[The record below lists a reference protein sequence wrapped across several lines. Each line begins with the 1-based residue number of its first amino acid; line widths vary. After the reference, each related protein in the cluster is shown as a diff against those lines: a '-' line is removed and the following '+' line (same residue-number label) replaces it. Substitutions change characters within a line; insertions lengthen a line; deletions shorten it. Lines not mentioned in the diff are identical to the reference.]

1 MLLSRH
7 TRRREFITLFGG
19 AAASWPLAARAQQ
32 PAMPVI
38 GFLSDGSLEPRI
50 NLVAAFRQG
59 LSEAGYVDG
68 QNVAIEYRWAQD
80 QLDRLPEMAADLVRH
95 QVAIIV
101 TPGSTAAPLAAKAA
115 TKTIPIVFSVGT
127 DPVKLGLVDSLNR
140 PGGNATGVSYF
151 TQELGP
157 KRLGLLR
164 ELMPGDVDVIVLAN
178 PRNAVTDSAV
188 RDMQAAVSTIGQQ
201 ITVLNASDNR
211 EIDTAFTTMVQK
223 RAPALL
229 TMADAL
235 FTSRRVQLVTLA
247 TRHAIPAIY
256 TSREFA
262 EVGGL
267 MSYGANLR
275 DIYRQVGAYTGRIPK
290 GAKPVDL
297 PVVQP
302 TKFEFVIN
310 LQTARA
316 LRLEVPPTLLARADE
331 VIE

>member
-1 MLLSRH
+1 MASYIERRKFLATLL
-7 TRRREFITLFGG
+7 GG
-19 AAASWPLAARAQQ
+19 AAAWPLAAQAQQ
-32 PAMPVI
+32 TAMPVI
-38 GFLSDGSLEPRI
+38 GFLHPSSPEAAANSLT
-50 NLVAAFRQG
+50 AFRRG
-59 LSEAGYVDG
+59 LQESGYVEG
-68 QNVAIEYRWAQD
+68 NNVAIEYRWAENRI
-80 QLDRLPEMAADLVRH
+80 DRLPEMAADLVRH
-95 QVAIIV
+95 QVAVIV

-127 DPVKLGLVDSLNR
+127 DPVKLDLVDSLNR

-164 ELMPGDVDVIVLAN
+164 ELIPGDADVIVLAN
-178 PRNAVTDSAV
+178 PRNPATDLAV
-188 RDMQAAVSTIGQQ
+188 RDMQIAVSTIRQQ
-201 ITVLNASDNR
+201 ITVLNASDSR

-229 TMADAL
+229 IIADAL

-275 DIYRQVGAYTGRIPK
+275 DISRQVGAYTGRILK

-302 TKFEFVIN
+302 AKFEFVIN

>member
-1 MLLSRH
+1 MASYIERRKFLATLL
-7 TRRREFITLFGG
+7 GG
-19 AAASWPLAARAQQ
+19 AAAWPLAAQAQQ
-32 PAMPVI
+32 TAMPVI
-38 GFLSDGSLEPRI
+38 GFLHPSSPEAAANSLT
-50 NLVAAFRQG
+50 AFRRG
-59 LSEAGYVDG
+59 LQESGYVEG
-68 QNVAIEYRWAQD
+68 NNVAIEYRWAENRI
-80 QLDRLPEMAADLVRH
+80 DRLPEMAADLVRH
-95 QVAIIV
+95 QVAVIV
-101 TPGSTAAPLAAKAA
+101 TPGSTDAALAAKAA

-164 ELMPGDVDVIVLAN
+164 ELIPGDADVIVLAN
-178 PRNAVTDSAV
+178 PRNAATDLAV
-188 RDMQAAVSTIGQQ
+188 RDMQIAVSTIGQQ

-229 TMADAL
+229 IIADAL

-275 DIYRQVGAYTGRIPK
+275 DISRQVGAYTGRILK

-302 TKFEFVIN
+302 AKFEFVIN

>member
-1 MLLSRH
+1 MLDM
-7 TRRREFITLFGG
+7 RRREFITLLGG
-19 AAASWPLAARAQQ
+19 AAAAWPVAARAQQ
-32 PAMPVI
+32 SAMPVI
-38 GFLSDGSLEPRI
+38 GFLNDGSLEPRI
-50 NLVAAFRQG
+50 NLLAAFHQG
-59 LSEAGYVDG
+59 LSAAGFVDR
-68 QNVAIEYRWAQD
+68 QNVTIEYHWAQD
-80 QLDRLPEMAADLVRH
+80 QFDRLPEMAADLVRR
-95 QVAIIV
+95 QVAVIV

-157 KRLGLLR
+157 KRFGLLR
-164 ELMPGDVDVIVLAN
+164 ELMPADVDLVVLAN
-178 PRNAVTDSAV
+178 PKNAAADWAVKDIQMAVSAV
-188 RDMQAAVSTIGQQ
+188 GQQ
-201 ITVLNASDNR
+201 IVVLNASDNR
-211 EIDTAFTTMVQK
+211 EIDAAFTTMAQK
-223 RAPALL
+223 RVPALL
-229 TMADAL
+229 IIADAL

-247 TRHAIPAIY
+247 ARHAIRAIY
-256 TSREFA
+256 TWREFA

-267 MSYGANLR
+267 MSYGVNLR
-275 DIYRQVGAYTGRIPK
+275 DIYRQVSTYTGRILK

-316 LRLEVPPTLLARADE
+316 LRLEVSPTLLARADE

>member
-1 MLLSRH
+1 MALL
-7 TRRREFITLFGG
+7 GG
-19 AAASWPLAARAQQ
+19 AAAGWPLAAPAQQ
-32 PAMPVI
+32 PALPVI
-38 GFLSDGSLEPRI
+38 GFLSDGSLEPRV
-50 NLVAAFRQG
+50 NSVAAFRQG
-59 LSEAGYVDG
+59 LSEAGYVDR
-68 QNVAIEYRWAQD
+68 QNVEIEYRWAED
-80 QLDRLPEMAADLVRH
+80 QFDRLPEMAADLVRR
-95 QVAIIV
+95 QVAVIV
-101 TPGSTAAPLAAKAA
+101 TPGSTAAPLVAKAA

-157 KRLGLLR
+157 KRLALLR
-164 ELMPGDVDVIVLAN
+164 ELMPGDVDLIVLAN
-178 PRNAVTDSAV
+178 PRTAAADSAV
-188 RDMQAAVSTIGQQ
+188 KDIRMAVSAIGQQ
-201 ITVLNASDNR
+201 IAVLNASDNH
-211 EIDTAFTTMVQK
+211 EIDAAFTTMAQK

-229 TMADAL
+229 IIADPL

-247 TRHAIPAIY
+247 ARHAIPAIY

-267 MSYGANLR
+267 MSYGANLP
-275 DIYRQVGAYTGRIPK
+275 DINRQVGMYTGRILK
-290 GAKPVDL
+290 GVKPADL

-302 TKFEFVIN
+302 TRFDFVIN

-316 LRLEVPPTLLARADE
+316 LHLEVPPTLLTFAEE

>member
-1 MLLSRH
+1 M
-7 TRRREFITLFGG
+7 RRRAFITLLGG
-19 AAASWPLAARAQQ
+19 AAAWPLAARAQQ
-32 PAMPVI
+32 PAMPVV
-38 GFLSDGSLEPRI
+38 GFLHPSSPEAAANSLT
-50 NLVAAFRQG
+50 AFRRG
-59 LSEAGYVDG
+59 LQESGYVEG
-68 QNVAIEYRWAQD
+68 NNVAIEYRWAENRI
-80 QLDRLPEMAADLVRH
+80 DRLPEMAADLVRH
-95 QVAIIV
+95 QVAVIV
-101 TPGSTAAPLAAKAA
+101 TPGSTDAALAAKAA

-127 DPVKLGLVDSLNR
+127 DPVKLDLVDSLNR

-164 ELMPGDVDVIVLAN
+164 ELIPGDADVIVLAN
-178 PRNAVTDSAV
+178 PRNAATDLAV
-188 RDMQAAVSTIGQQ
+188 RDMQIAVSTIGQQ

-229 TMADAL
+229 IIADAL

-275 DIYRQVGAYTGRIPK
+275 DISRQVGAYTGRILK

-302 TKFEFVIN
+302 AKFEFVIN